1 MAIWVLN
8 IPVNFSENQLQC
20 ICDCLNER
28 HEYDL
33 EDDDWDNLTVAEIIA
48 KPAVAKYIAEQLALY
63 LEDHWNDQGLEMVAQ
78 GDLLSGLSAYR

>member
-28 HEYDL
+28 HEF

-48 KPAVAKYIAEQLALY
+48 KPAVAKYIAEQIALHVVKI
-63 LEDHWNDQGLEMVAQ
+63 LWNDQGLEMVAQ
-78 GDLLSGLSAYR
+78 GDLLSGMDAYR